1 MEFTLLNHQ
10 TTEFVD
16 SQRERSW
23 GRNVEVKALLVTFPL
38 LYIYVSFWMSSN
50 PQKSAVMCWWS
61 PSRSAEVLGS
71 ETETQLHWWDVQ
83 SPPFWLLQG
92 QHSSSC
98 EDGHCSWSRLLGL
111 TSFTCMKWKGCRAGT
126 WIIVIY
132 SFRDKCAHLSDR
144 NKGEIIIKVVR
155 VKNSP

>member
-50 PQKSAVMCWWS
+50 PQKSAVMC
-61 PSRSAEVLGS
+61 
-71 ETETQLHWWDVQ
+71 
-83 SPPFWLLQG
+83 
-92 QHSSSC
+92 
-98 EDGHCSWSRLLGL
+98 
-111 TSFTCMKWKGCRAGT
+111 
-126 WIIVIY
+126 
-132 SFRDKCAHLSDR
+132 
-144 NKGEIIIKVVR
+144 
-155 VKNSP
+155 